1 MTLSS
6 AAASALPQERRF
18 RHTSVPGQDTFM
30 DSIRAHV
37 SLDGEW
43 TFQFGD
49 ELPHPL
55 LVPGPWESARPDLHN
70 RAGTAI
76 YERRFTLPQEFA
88 GERIVLRFGAVD
100 YFTEVWLNGHT
111 IGTHEGGYTPFEFDV
126 DHVLQSFDSDTVH
139 TLLVRVTD
147 ATVEQDAVLPNG
159 EPLLFAEIPH
169 GKQSWYTSIG
179 GIWQSVC
186 LETRPRTCLA
196 HASFLPDID
205 AGVARA
211 YLVTEGAA
219 EVDRSRWQ
227 VRISIEPPNGA
238 GSVEAMV
245 LPLHGHTIQ
254 ENGDLCFTGDIA
266 IPDSLLWS
274 PETPHLYRAL
284 VTLEHDGE
292 VIDALTSRFGMR
304 KIEAK
309 EGRVWLN
316 NRPIFVA
323 GALDQAFY
331 PRTIYT
337 PPSVDYLR
345 DQFLK
350 AKEMGLNLMR
360 CHIKVPTESY
370 LDLCDE
376 IGLLVWYELPNG
388 ARLSDA
394 FRKRA
399 RTTLE
404 TMWRRDANHPS
415 IVILTIMNESWGI
428 DLNDLEQRRWL
439 RDTYRWAKENFPG
452 WLVVDNS
459 ACIPNFHVVSDLD
472 DYHVYFNIPDQA
484 EDFAEWVEAFIGRE
498 AGTYTGYGDAEY
510 QRNEPLLISEFG
522 NWGLPRIDHIL
533 EAEGGEPYWF
543 KTGDGAARPRGV
555 LDRFEKQKL
564 ARVFRDYNALADA
577 CQEQEW
583 LSLKWEI
590 EEMRRHPQVAGYVI
604 TEFTDLNWECNG
616 LLDMARHP
624 KVFHN
629 RLKSIQRQDI
639 LIPRLS
645 PRTAF
650 WEGETAALSVAFSC
664 FSGRPVLGGTL
675 AWEIEGVDG
684 LGGEEPVRL
693 NSRMELEPECGS
705 YPIAQIWITAPPVAA
720 PCKCVIH
727 LVLRDASGNEVACNS
742 QNIVFVPASC
752 RNMGKGRTIWLHDP
766 LGSVIGLSSLLT
778 GIGCRVVAQPEPA
791 AFGLVTRWDPTVSGF
806 LREGGHAVLV
816 ATHAKSITIAS
827 GLGVRLLERN
837 TNGWWGDWCTSKTW
851 FVPEHF
857 PSLPDTIRF
866 DFEYQPIVPE
876 RVLTGPLMENI
887 VAGLFVGWLHNPAAL
902 VARLPIGRGDLIV
915 TTFDLLPNIASDPIA
930 TLMLNDLFCMAPA
943 IRAE

>member
-1 MTLSS
+1 MTLTS
-6 AAASALPQERRF
+6 APGGALPQEPRF
-18 RHTSVPGQDTFM
+18 RQSSASGTDTFM
-30 DSIRAHV
+30 KSIRSHL

-43 TFQFGD
+43 MFQFGD
-49 ELPHPL
+49 ESPNPL
-55 LVPGPWESARPDLHN
+55 QVPAPWEHERPDLHN
-70 RAGTAI
+70 KAGTAI
-76 YERRFTLPQEFA
+76 YEKRFTCPDEFA
-88 GERIVLRFGAVD
+88 GERVVLRFGAVD
-100 YFTEVWLNGHT
+100 YFAEVWLNGIA
-111 IGTHEGGYTPFEFDV
+111 IGSHEGGYTPFEFDV
-126 DHVLQSFDSDTVH
+126 AHALRGFGPNVVH

-147 ATVEQDAVLPNG
+147 STVEQDAVLPNG
-159 EPLLFAEIPH
+159 EPLPFAEIPH
-169 GKQSWYTSIG
+169 GKQSWYTSVG

-186 LETRPRTCLA
+186 LETRPQICLA
-196 HASFLPDID
+196 RAAFLPDID
-205 AGVARA
+205 AGLVRARLA
-211 YLVTEGAA
+211 VEG
-219 EVDRSRWQ
+219 DPGTDWSRWQ
-227 VRISIEPPNGA
+227 VRITVDSPAGA
-238 GSVEAMV
+238 GFVETMLVPLADYSAHDDDLSVAVELAVPEA
-245 LPLHGHTIQ
+245 
-254 ENGDLCFTGDIA
+254 
-266 IPDSLLWS
+266 LLWS
-274 PETPHLYRAL
+274 PDTPHLYQAL
-284 VTLEHDGE
+284 VTLEVGGE
-292 VIDALTSRFGMR
+292 VVDALKSRFGMR
-304 KIEAK
+304 KVEAK

-323 GALDQAFY
+323 GALDQDFY

-337 PPSVDYLR
+337 PHSEDYLR

-360 CHIKVPTESY
+360 CHIKVPTETY

-388 ARLSDA
+388 ARLSPD
-394 FRKRA
+394 FRRRA
-399 RTTLE
+399 RETLE
-404 TMWRRDANHPS
+404 TMWCRDASHPC
-415 IVILTIMNESWGI
+415 IVILTIINESWGI
-428 DLNDLEQRRWL
+428 DLNDAEQRRWL
-439 RDTYRWAKENFPG
+439 RDTYRWAKERFPG
-452 WLVVDNS
+452 WLIVDNS
-459 ACIPNFHVVSDLD
+459 ACIPNFHVASDLD

-484 EDFAEWVEAFIGRE
+484 EDFAEWVQAFIGRE
-498 AGTYTGYGDAEY
+498 AGTFTGYGDAEY

-590 EEMRRHPQVAGYVI
+590 EEMRRHPEVAGYVI
-604 TEFTDLNWECNG
+604 TEFTDINWECNG

-629 RLKSIQRQDI
+629 RMKHIQGQDI

-650 WEGETAALSVAFSC
+650 WEGETAALSVTFSC
-664 FSGRPVLGGTL
+664 FSGASVAGGTL
-675 AWEIEGVDG
+675 SWEVDGVDG
-684 LGGEEPVRL
+684 LAGEEPVKL
-693 NSRMELEPECGS
+693 SARMDSEPAYGS
-705 YPIAQIWITAPPVAA
+705 YPIAQIWITAPPVTR
-720 PCKCVIH
+720 PSKCAIN
-727 LVLRDASGNEVACNS
+727 LALRDAGGREVTRTS
-742 QNIVFVPASC
+742 QNVVFVPASC
-752 RNMGKGRTIWLHDP
+752 RNVGRGRTVWLYDP
-766 LGSVIGLSSLLT
+766 LGSAIGLSSLLT
-778 GIGCRVVAQPEPA
+778 GIGCRVVAQPEPDA
-791 AFGLVTRWDPTVSGF
+791 MGLVTRWDPTVAGF
-806 LREGGHAVLV
+806 LRDGGRAVLV

-915 TTFDLLPNIASDPIA
+915 TTFDLLPNIGSDPIA
-930 TLMLNDLFCMAPA
+930 TLMLNDLFCMAPG